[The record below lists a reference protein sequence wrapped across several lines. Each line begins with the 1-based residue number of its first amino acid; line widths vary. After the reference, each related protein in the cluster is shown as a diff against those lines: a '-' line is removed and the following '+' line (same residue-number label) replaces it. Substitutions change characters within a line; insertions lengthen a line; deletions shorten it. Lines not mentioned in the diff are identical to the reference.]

1 MELILPCF
9 AHLTCSHQ
17 YRKEKDKTK
26 YSFLDQHKNK
36 QTKNPPS
43 SNISFSLILSYGLK
57 IKIQDIQSIC
67 YNSESEGFYFWMEWV
82 LFLQK
87 HLFLSWDLLAMWIF
101 YASLVRASA
110 KMILFRRKGKQLL
123 ANFAETYFLW
133 SSGRF
138 PCSWQG
144 WGGWIKP
151 SSNPK
156 HSAILCRNL
165 LYLWKTSEMFL
176 SYIWGFKA

>member
-1 MELILPCF
+1 MKEKKNTRKKHQLNKSLGWWWCWMGRLIKENHLELILPCF

-123 ANFAETYFLW
+123 ANFCRDLLFMVQWKISLFMAGV
-133 SSGRF
+133 GRL
-138 PCSWQG
+138 
-144 WGGWIKP
+144 
-151 SSNPK
+151 N
-156 HSAILCRNL
+156 
-165 LYLWKTSEMFL
+165 
-176 SYIWGFKA
+176 